1 MHICIAADENY
12 ALILQTVMISVIE
25 NNRDMK
31 DIFFHIFESEMT
43 EQSKNSIKNIAVR
56 NNTNIEF
63 YNIDEK
69 MKAIKSKIVNDWA
82 QRNSYIAYARLYMPL
97 LLPKEIKSFL
107 YLDCDTLVVSNLQDL
122 FKVNMKNYIVAGV
135 KDVLPYIYKEYKGDY
150 EGNYI
155 NSGVLLINN
164 DKWNKENITSRILKY
179 CEEHADDD
187 YPDQDAINI
196 VLKDKILILPP
207 QYCVFYPENSWKP
220 NQQIRGY
227 GDKKTYYSIQELAV
241 AKSNPVIIHYVD
253 TVLGRPWQLNNIN
266 PYAAI
271 WMKYNKLIISDTEA
285 NFKEKVISRN
295 QKIFRLMYRFLP
307 EFIFSKIY
315 YARRNNSIQK
325 KIKKEN
331 IKC

>member
-25 NNRDMK
+25 NNRDME

-43 EQSKNSIKNIAVR
+43 EQTKNSIKNIAVR
-56 NNTNIEF
+56 NNTNIPF

-82 QRNSYIAYARLYMPL
+82 QRNSYVAYARLYMPL
-97 LLPKEIKSFL
+97 LLPKEIKNFL
-107 YLDCDTLVVSNLQDL
+107 YLDCDTLVVDNLQNL
-122 FKVNMKNYIVAGV
+122 FEVDMKNYIVAGV

-150 EGNYI
+150 EGKYI

-164 DKWNKENITSRILKY
+164 TKWNEENITPKILKY
-179 CEEHADDD
+179 CEEHSADD

-227 GDKKTYYSIQELAV
+227 GDKNTYYSVQELAV

-253 TVLGRPWQLNNIN
+253 TFLGRPWQLNNIN
-266 PYAAI
+266 PYAET
-271 WMKYNKLIISDTEA
+271 WMKYNKLIISDRDA

-295 QKIFRLMYRFLP
+295 QKIIRLMYRFIP
-307 EFIFSKIY
+307 EIIFLKIY
-315 YARRNNSIQK
+315 YARRNKGIQK
-325 KIKKEN
+325 KIKEEN

>member
-12 ALILQTVMISVIE
+12 AFILQTLMISVIE
-25 NNRDMK
+25 NNRDVN
-31 DIFFHIFESEMT
+31 DIFFHIFESGIT
-43 EQSKNSIKNIAVR
+43 EQSKNSIKNIAVS
-56 NNTNIEF
+56 NSANIAF

-69 MKAIKSKIVNDWA
+69 MKAIKSKIINDWA
-82 QRNSYIAYARLYMPL
+82 ERNSYVSYARLYMPL

-107 YLDCDTLVVSNLQDL
+107 YLDCDTLVVSNLQNL
-122 FKVNMKNYIVAGV
+122 FKVNMTDYIVAGV
-135 KDVLPYIYKEYKGDY
+135 KDVLPYIYKKYKGDY

-155 NSGVLLINN
+155 NAGVLLINN
-164 DKWNKENITSRILKY
+164 AKWNEENITAHILKY
-179 CEEHADDD
+179 CEEHATDD

-227 GDKKTYYSIQELAV
+227 GDKNTYYSVQELTM
-241 AKSNPVIIHYVD
+241 AKNNPVIIHYVD

-266 PYAAI
+266 PFAAT
-271 WMKYNKLIISDTEA
+271 WMKYNKLITSEKEVH
-285 NFKEKVISRN
+285 FQEKVISIK

-307 EFIFSKIY
+307 EIVFLKIY